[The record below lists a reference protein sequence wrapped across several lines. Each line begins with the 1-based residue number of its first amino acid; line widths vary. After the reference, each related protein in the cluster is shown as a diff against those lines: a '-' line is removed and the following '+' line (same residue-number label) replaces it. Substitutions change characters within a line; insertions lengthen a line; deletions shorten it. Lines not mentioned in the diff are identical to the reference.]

1 MAHPLASNGS
11 TESLPTPPRSPVHS
25 PALGRGSAVD
35 HAPHHPEKTLHHA
48 NRPLDHPP
56 VSLEASL
63 GPSTPATGG
72 GGDYFLGG
80 HPLTPTTS
88 SDPLLLASR
97 LQSAESI
104 TALRKRG
111 GKGGERSAGFYERQN
126 SQIEGMLKSLDTHI
140 SEAEEEE
147 DANRT
152 AIKIAIYGSLICNC
166 ILAILQLYAAI
177 SSLSLSIFG
186 TAIDSVFDPA
196 ANFVLNWCHR
206 RALRVDHQEYPG
218 GGSKFETIGDIV
230 YSMTMGAVSLILVA
244 FSIQDLARQNHD
256 KELHIPALIVVGIAF
271 ATKLA
276 LFLYCYSI
284 RSKNSQVR
292 VLWEDHRNDL
302 FINGFGLFTSA
313 AGAKIQWWIDPAG
326 ALVISLFL
334 IYAWGNT
341 CATNFRYLAGKAA
354 PGEFINLVT
363 YKAMTFAPHI
373 EQIDSVQA
381 YHNGPRYVVE
391 VDLVMRGET
400 TLRVAHDVSQALQ
413 DKLEELPQVDRA
425 YVHVDH
431 EVSHKPEHRKTK

>member
-1 MAHPLASNGS
+1 MTREDEVPSATDSATLANHGVLVRCRASPHDRALDVPL
-11 TESLPTPPRSPVHS
+11 
-25 PALGRGSAVD
+25 D
-35 HAPHHPEKTLHHA
+35 HAPLSLESSF
-48 NRPLDHPP
+48 P
-56 VSLEASL
+56 VSAEGLSPAPRTGDAASAF
-63 GPSTPATGG
+63 GFDGG
-72 GGDYFLGG
+72 A
-80 HPLTPTTS
+80 PLTPISS

-97 LQSAESI
+97 LQSAEQLS
-104 TALRKRG
+104 ALRKR
-111 GKGGERSAGFYERQN
+111 KGGDKSAGFYERQN
-126 SQIEGMLKSLDTHI
+126 GQIEGMLKSLDRHI

-147 DANRT
+147 EGNRT
-152 AIKIAIYGSLICNC
+152 AIKIAIYGSLFCNC

-196 ANFVLNWCHR
+196 ANFVLNWCHL
-206 RALRVDHQEYPG
+206 RAQKVDHLKYPG

-230 YSMTMGAVSLILVA
+230 YSMTMTSVSAILVA
-244 FSIQDLARQNHD
+244 FSIQDLARHNTD
-256 KELHIPALIVVGIAF
+256 KELHIPALVVVGIAF

-276 LFLYCYSI
+276 LFLYCFSI

-326 ALVISLFL
+326 AMIISLFL

-341 CATNFRYLAGKAA
+341 SATNFGYLAGKAA
-354 PGEFINLVT
+354 PNEFVNLVT
-363 YKAMTFAPHI
+363 YKAMTFASQI

-381 YHNGPRYVVE
+381 YHNGPRFVVE
-391 VDLVMRGET
+391 VDLVMKGET
-400 TLRVAHDVSQALQ
+400 TLLVAHDVSQALQ

-431 EVSHKPEHRKTK
+431 EVSHKPEHRKLK